1 MSLGRINGPMLQPN
15 LERQGIN
22 IALDA
27 NLMYWDV
34 NNRYVGINNT
44 TPAYALDVVGNV
56 HLGNMYIRGTTIT
69 LDSGCLLYTSDAAD
83 E

>member
-27 NLMYWDV
+27 NLMY
-34 NNRYVGINNT
+34 
-44 TPAYALDVVGNV
+44 
-56 HLGNMYIRGTTIT
+56 
-69 LDSGCLLYTSDAAD
+69 
-83 E
+83 